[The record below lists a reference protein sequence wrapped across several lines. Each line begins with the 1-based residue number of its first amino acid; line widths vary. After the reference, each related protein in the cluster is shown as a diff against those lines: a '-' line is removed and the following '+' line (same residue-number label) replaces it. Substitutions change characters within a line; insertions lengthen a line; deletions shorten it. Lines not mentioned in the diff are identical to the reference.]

1 MLSFILIDHSNY
13 QKNKYDR
20 LFLKKVSII
29 LLLQKTGYLSCLYFA
44 YFSVVLGEITHLK
57 A

>member
-1 MLSFILIDHSNY
+1 MTFKKGIYHSFIA
-13 QKNKYDR
+13 KN
-20 LFLKKVSII
+20 S
-29 LLLQKTGYLSCLYFA
+29 YLSCLYFV

>member
-1 MLSFILIDHSNY
+1 MP
-13 QKNKYDR
+13 
-20 LFLKKVSII
+20 FLKGIYHTFIAKNS
-29 LLLQKTGYLSCLYFA
+29 YLSYLYFV